1 MVNEECVR
9 AKREEIR
16 MGGVKEDFEKHEGQ
30 AKRKAV
36 FKFHTVKAGS
46 HQRYLEGGRT
56 MKR

>member
-1 MVNEECVR
+1 MVSEECVR
-9 AKREEIR
+9 AEREEIR
-16 MGGVKEDFEKHEGQ
+16 TGEVKEDFEKREGQ

-56 MKR
+56 MKK